1 MIKTKLIIGAVAACM
16 AVNAYQSNTL
26 YSMSTVVTDIDI
38 ERDIVT
44 VEELNGSNIWTFYGV
59 EDWEINDICSLTMF
73 NNNTPKIN
81 DDIIIGTTYGGN
93 FEAIFNEWD

>member
-1 MIKTKLIIGAVAACM
+1 MIKTKIIVGALAAIM
-16 AVNAYQSNTL
+16 AMDICQNNMV
-26 YSMSTVVTDIDI
+26 YSLSTIVTDLDR

-44 VEELNGSNIWTFYGV
+44 VEELDGSNVWTFYGV

-73 NNNTPKIN
+73 NNNTPKIY

-93 FEAIFNEWD
+93 LEMIMNEW

>member
-1 MIKTKLIIGAVAACM
+1 M
-16 AVNAYQSNTL
+16 AMDICQNNMV
-26 YSMSTVVTDIDI
+26 YSLSTVVTDLDR

-44 VEELNGSNIWTFYGV
+44 VEELDGSNVWTFYGV

-73 NNNTPKIN
+73 NNNTPKIY

-93 FEAIFNEWD
+93 LEMIMNEW

>member
-1 MIKTKLIIGAVAACM
+1 MIKTKILVSAVAAIM
-16 AVNAYQSNTL
+16 AMDICQNNMV
-26 YSMSTVVTDIDI
+26 YSLSTVVTDLDR

-44 VEELNGSNIWTFYGV
+44 VEELDGSNVWTFYGV

-73 NNNTPKIN
+73 NNNTPKIY

-93 FEAIFNEWD
+93 LEMIMNEW

>member
-1 MIKTKLIIGAVAACM
+1 MIKTKILVSAVAAIMVMDICQNNI
-16 AVNAYQSNTL
+16 V
-26 YSMSTVVTDIDI
+26 YSLSTVVTDLDR

-44 VEELNGSNIWTFYGV
+44 VEELDGSNVWTFYGV

-73 NNNTPKIN
+73 NNNTPKIY

-93 FEAIFNEWD
+93 LEMIMNEW

>member
-1 MIKTKLIIGAVAACM
+1 MIKTKILVSAVAAIMVMDICQNNM
-16 AVNAYQSNTL
+16 V
-26 YSMSTVVTDIDI
+26 YSLSTVVTDLDR

-44 VEELNGSNIWTFYGV
+44 VEELDGSNVWTFYGV

-73 NNNTPKIN
+73 NNNTPKIY

-93 FEAIFNEWD
+93 LEMIMNEW

>member
-1 MIKTKLIIGAVAACM
+1 MIKTKIIVGVVAAIM
-16 AVNAYQSNTL
+16 AVNTYQEHTL
-26 YSMSTVVTDIDI
+26 YSLSTIVTDLDR

-44 VEELNGSNIWTFYGV
+44 VEELDGSNVWTFYGV

-73 NNNTPKIN
+73 NNNTSKIY

-93 FEAIFNEWD
+93 LEMIMNEW

>member
-1 MIKTKLIIGAVAACM
+1 MIKTKIIVSAVAAIM
-16 AVNAYQSNTL
+16 AMDICQNNMV
-26 YSMSTVVTDIDI
+26 YSLSTVVTDLDR

-44 VEELNGSNIWTFYGV
+44 VEELDGSNVWTFYGV

-73 NNNTPKIN
+73 NNNTPKIY

-93 FEAIFNEWD
+93 LEMIMSEW

>member
-1 MIKTKLIIGAVAACM
+1 MIKTKIIVSAVAAIIAMDICQNNM
-16 AVNAYQSNTL
+16 V
-26 YSMSTVVTDIDI
+26 YSLSTVVTDLDR

-44 VEELNGSNIWTFYGV
+44 VEELDGSNVWTFYGV

-73 NNNTPKIN
+73 NNNTPKIY

-93 FEAIFNEWD
+93 LEMIMNEW

>member
-1 MIKTKLIIGAVAACM
+1 MIKTKILIGAVAAIM
-16 AVNAYQSNTL
+16 AMDICQNNMV
-26 YSMSTVVTDIDI
+26 YSLSTVVTDLDR

-44 VEELNGSNIWTFYGV
+44 VEELDGSNVWTFYGV

-73 NNNTPKIN
+73 NNNTPKIY

-93 FEAIFNEWD
+93 LEMIMNEW

>member
-1 MIKTKLIIGAVAACM
+1 MIKTKIIVGTVAAIM
-16 AVNAYQSNTL
+16 AMDICQNNMV
-26 YSMSTVVTDIDI
+26 YSLSTVVTDLDR

-44 VEELNGSNIWTFYGV
+44 VEELDGSNVWTFYGV

-73 NNNTPKIN
+73 NNNTPKIY

-93 FEAIFNEWD
+93 LEMIMNEW

>member
-1 MIKTKLIIGAVAACM
+1 MIKTKILVGAVAAIM
-16 AVNAYQSNTL
+16 AMDICQNNMV
-26 YSMSTVVTDIDI
+26 YSLSTIVTDLDR

-44 VEELNGSNIWTFYGV
+44 VEELDGSNVWTFYGV

-73 NNNTPKIN
+73 NNNTPKIY

-93 FEAIFNEWD
+93 LEMIMNEW

>member
-1 MIKTKLIIGAVAACM
+1 MIKTKIIVGAVAAIM
-16 AVNAYQSNTL
+16 AVNTYQEHTL
-26 YSMSTVVTDIDI
+26 YSLSTIVTDLDR

-44 VEELNGSNIWTFYGV
+44 VEELDGSNVWTFYGV

-73 NNNTPKIN
+73 NNNTSKIY

-93 FEAIFNEWD
+93 LEMIMNEW

>member
-1 MIKTKLIIGAVAACM
+1 MIKTKIIVGAIAAIM
-16 AVNAYQSNTL
+16 AMDICQNNMV
-26 YSMSTVVTDIDI
+26 YSLSTVVTDLDR

-44 VEELNGSNIWTFYGV
+44 VEELDGSNVWTFYGV

-73 NNNTPKIN
+73 NNNTPKIY

-93 FEAIFNEWD
+93 LEMIMNEW

>member
-1 MIKTKLIIGAVAACM
+1 MIKTKIIIGAVAAIM
-16 AVNAYQSNTL
+16 AMDICQNNMV
-26 YSMSTVVTDIDI
+26 YSLSTVVTDLDR

-44 VEELNGSNIWTFYGV
+44 VEELDGSNVWTFYGV

-73 NNNTPKIN
+73 NNNTPKIY

-93 FEAIFNEWD
+93 LEMIMNEW

>member
-1 MIKTKLIIGAVAACM
+1 MIKTKILVGTVAAIM
-16 AVNAYQSNTL
+16 AANICQNNMV
-26 YSMSTVVTDIDI
+26 YSLSTIVTDLDR

-44 VEELNGSNIWTFYGV
+44 VEELDGSNVWTFYGV

-73 NNNTPKIN
+73 NNNTPKIY

-93 FEAIFNEWD
+93 FEMIMNEW

>member
-1 MIKTKLIIGAVAACM
+1 MIKTKILVGAVAAIM
-16 AVNAYQSNTL
+16 AMDICQNNMV
-26 YSMSTVVTDIDI
+26 YSLSTVVTDLDR

-44 VEELNGSNIWTFYGV
+44 VEELDGSNVWTFYGV

-73 NNNTPKIN
+73 NNNTPKIY

-93 FEAIFNEWD
+93 VEMIMNEW

>member
-1 MIKTKLIIGAVAACM
+1 MIKTKILVGAVAAIM
-16 AVNAYQSNTL
+16 AANICQNNMV
-26 YSMSTVVTDIDI
+26 YSLSTIVTDLDR

-44 VEELNGSNIWTFYGV
+44 VEELDGSNVWTLYGV

-73 NNNTPKIN
+73 NNNTPKIY

-93 FEAIFNEWD
+93 LEMIMNEW

>member
-1 MIKTKLIIGAVAACM
+1 MIKTKIFVGAVAAIM
-16 AVNAYQSNTL
+16 AMDICQNNMV
-26 YSMSTVVTDIDI
+26 YSLSTVVTDLDR

-44 VEELNGSNIWTFYGV
+44 VEELDGSNVWTFYGV

-73 NNNTPKIN
+73 NNNTPKIY

-93 FEAIFNEWD
+93 LEMIMNEW

>member
-1 MIKTKLIIGAVAACM
+1 MIRTKILVSAVAAIM
-16 AVNAYQSNTL
+16 AMDICQNNMV
-26 YSMSTVVTDIDI
+26 YSLSTVVTDLDR

-44 VEELNGSNIWTFYGV
+44 VEELDGSNVWTFYGV

-73 NNNTPKIN
+73 NNNTPKIY

-93 FEAIFNEWD
+93 LEMIMNEW

>member
-1 MIKTKLIIGAVAACM
+1 MIKTRILVGAVAAIM
-16 AVNAYQSNTL
+16 AMDICQNNMV
-26 YSMSTVVTDIDI
+26 YSLSTVVTDLDR

-44 VEELNGSNIWTFYGV
+44 VEELDGSNVWTFYGV

-73 NNNTPKIN
+73 NNNTPKIY

-93 FEAIFNEWD
+93 LEMIMNEW

>member
-1 MIKTKLIIGAVAACM
+1 MIKTKIIVSAVAAIM
-16 AVNAYQSNTL
+16 AMDICQNNMV
-26 YSMSTVVTDIDI
+26 YSLSTVVTDLDR

-44 VEELNGSNIWTFYGV
+44 VEELDGSNVWTFYGV

-73 NNNTPKIN
+73 NNNTPKIY

-93 FEAIFNEWD
+93 LEMIMNEW

>member
-1 MIKTKLIIGAVAACM
+1 MIKTKLIISAVAACI

-26 YSMSTVVTDIDI
+26 YSLSTVVTDIDK

-59 EDWEINDICSLTMF
+59 EDWEVNDICSLTMF
-73 NNNTPKIN
+73 NNNTSKIN

-93 FEAIFNEWD
+93 FEAIFGEWD

>member
-1 MIKTKLIIGAVAACM
+1 MIKTKIIVGAVAAIM
-16 AVNAYQSNTL
+16 AMDICQNNMV
-26 YSMSTVVTDIDI
+26 YSLSTVVTDLDK

-44 VEELNGSNIWTFYGV
+44 VEELDGSNVWTFYGV

-73 NNNTPKIN
+73 NNNTPKIY

-93 FEAIFNEWD
+93 LEMIMNEW

>member
-1 MIKTKLIIGAVAACM
+1 MIKTKIIVGAVAAIM
-16 AVNAYQSNTL
+16 AMDICQNNMV
-26 YSMSTVVTDIDI
+26 YSLSTVVTDLDR

-44 VEELNGSNIWTFYGV
+44 VEEFDGSNVWTFYGV

-73 NNNTPKIN
+73 NNNTPKIY

-93 FEAIFNEWD
+93 LEMIMNEW

>member
-1 MIKTKLIIGAVAACM
+1 MIKTKIIVGAVAAIMTMDICQNNM
-16 AVNAYQSNTL
+16 V
-26 YSMSTVVTDIDI
+26 YSLSTVVTDLDR

-44 VEELNGSNIWTFYGV
+44 VEELDGSNVWTFYGV

-73 NNNTPKIN
+73 NNNTPKIY

-93 FEAIFNEWD
+93 LEMIMNEW